1 MPYDLK
7 LANRIRTLLEPDRNI
22 IEKKMFGGIGYIL
35 HGNMACGIMG
45 NDLIVRIEPEN
56 QTEILSRRFVR
67 PFMGRPGK
75 PMNGWILVS
84 PEGIATDADLQKWV
98 EIGYKYASS
107 LPPKV

>member
-7 LANRIRTLLEPDRNI
+7 LANRVHCLLEPYQNI

-56 QTEILSRRFVR
+56 QTEMLSRPFVR

-84 PEGIATDADLQKWV
+84 PDGIATDADLQKWV
-98 EIGYKYASS
+98 EIGYKYALS